1 MHPPSPSGAR
11 AVSRT
16 AAVTTAGLLLTAT
29 AGTAAA
35 APAAPPAAGA
45 AATAVAAV
53 AFSDG
58 GFESPVVPAP
68 APFTDYLGGQT
79 FGPWTVGGDSAD
91 LTSDRLWDVAEGH
104 QSLDLNGSTT
114 GSVSQTFPVA
124 PLTTYLVTFKLA
136 GNPVWAPALKTGQV
150 RVNGTT
156 VLDFAFDVSGHG
168 LRSMGYVEQTT
179 AFTNLLGTSATLT
192 FASTTPGYGGPV
204 IDDVKVRSCLLVL
217 CLP

>member
-1 MHPPSPSGAR
+1 MRPLRPSAT
-11 AVSRT
+11 AVS
-16 AAVTTAGLLLTAT
+16 AAVLSAALLLTAT
-29 AGTAAA
+29 AGSASA
-35 APAAPPAAGA
+35 APGDAPRAAPGAGA
-45 AATAVAAV
+45 TAAV
-53 AFSDG
+53 AGFSDG
-58 GFESPVVPAP
+58 GFESPVVPSP
-68 APFTDYLGGQT
+68 SPFTDYLGGQT

-136 GNPVWAPALKTGQV
+136 GNPAWAPALKTGQV
-150 RVNGTT
+150 RVDGTT
-156 VLDFAFDVSGHG
+156 VLDFSFDTTGHG
-168 LRSMGYVEQTT
+168 FRSMGYTEQTA
-179 AFTNLLGTSATLT
+179 AFTNLLGSSVTLT